1 MIAIVAV
8 EKNWGIGKD
17 GDLLVRLPKD
27 LAFFKESTMGNIT
40 VMGRRTAESLPGGK
54 PLPGREAVV
63 LTRKQGYKFGDAVI
77 VQSTEELL
85 DAVSGSGK
93 DVYVCGGGQIY
104 EMLLPYCD
112 RCLITRID
120 ADIASDTSFPNL
132 DAMEEFEV
140 EKVGEP
146 VTENGFT
153 HRLFEYRRKNKAL

>member
-8 EKNWGIGKD
+8 ERNWGIGKD

-40 VMGRRTAESLPGGK
+40 VMGRRTAESLPGNR
-54 PLPGREAVV
+54 PLPGREAIV
-63 LTRKQGYKFGDAVI
+63 LTRKTGYAFGDAKV
-77 VQSTEELL
+77 VRSAEELL
-85 DAVSGSGK
+85 SVVSGSEK

-112 RCLITRID
+112 RCLVTRID

-140 EKVGEP
+140 ESKGEP
-146 VTENGFT
+146 VSENGFT
-153 HRLFEYRRKNKAL
+153 YRLFVYRRK